1 MKIAMAGSGY
11 VGLMSGAC
19 LADFGHDIVC
29 IDKDPAKI
37 EKLNKGEMPIFE
49 PGLADL
55 VARNVAAGRLSST
68 TNLAS
73 AID

>member
-55 VARNVAAGRLSST
+55 VARNVAADRLSST